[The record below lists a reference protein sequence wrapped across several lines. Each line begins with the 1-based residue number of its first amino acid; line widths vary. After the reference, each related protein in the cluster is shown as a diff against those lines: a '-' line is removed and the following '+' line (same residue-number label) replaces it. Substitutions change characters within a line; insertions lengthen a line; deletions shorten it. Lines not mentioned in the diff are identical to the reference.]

1 MPALEKES
9 VIDSS
14 GEIGEP
20 VLLIPGPR
28 QSIQARQG
36 GQKLIVIEDAMILL
50 AADGMSELLFRPAV
64 KSLHSPG

>member
-1 MPALEKES
+1 MPALENES

-20 VLLIPGPR
+20 VLAIPGPR
-28 QSIQARQG
+28 EPIQARQV
-36 GQKLIVIEDAMILL
+36 GQKLIVIEDEMILL

>member
-36 GQKLIVIEDAMILL
+36 GQKLIVEDAMILL